1 MIVWAVATVNLPGLA
16 VGTAA
21 LVDSDRETIR
31 GYIAAGYLRVCT
43 IEESD
48 ELDGRTGRGNEK

>member
-1 MIVWAVATVNLPGLA
+1 MRVWAVATVNLPGLPA
-16 VGTAA
+16 GTAA
-21 LVDSDRETIR
+21 LVNADRQGTR

-48 ELDGRTGRGNEK
+48 ELDRRTERGKE